1 MINLF
6 LRTLLLKRIVFNYL
20 LYNRIIQGEN
30 HMKIVDDVYY
40 VHEVKNLI
48 IEYVASLGRDLSFQA
63 LEDELKDLKAKYTGK
78 EEL

>member
-1 MINLF
+1 
-6 LRTLLLKRIVFNYL
+6 
-20 LYNRIIQGEN
+20 
-30 HMKIVDDVYY
+30 MKIVDDVYY

-48 IEYVASLGRDLSFQA
+48 VEYVASLGRDLSFQA